1 MRGCLLQ
8 GQLAMKPTDMKLA
21 TPKRFTIAEYHR
33 LTEIGFFAE
42 DDRVELIR
50 GEINWMAAKGTA
62 HTVCCRN
69 LLRELAAL
77 VVGYAELQC
86 QDPIALPSGS
96 EPEPDFAIVRQ
107 RSDNYRSGH
116 PTPDDILLVIE
127 IADSSLDYDREV
139 KRSLYAEAGIPHYW
153 IFNLSEQCLEAYSEP
168 YQNGATFNY
177 AVRRISLPN
186 GTIALPL
193 ATTQSDGTSDRPA
206 LELQLAK
213 LFPGF

>member
-1 MRGCLLQ
+1 MRGVCCEGRL
-8 GQLAMKPTDMKLA
+8 GMKPTEIKLA

-50 GEINWMAAKGTA
+50 GEINRMAAKGTA
-62 HTVCCRN
+62 HTVCCRK

-77 VVGYAELQC
+77 VAGYAELQC

-107 RSDNYRSGH
+107 RSDSYLSGH

-139 KRSLYAEAGIPHYW
+139 KRSLYAEADIPHYW

-168 YQNGATFNY
+168 YQNGDMFNY

-186 GTIALPL
+186 ATIALPM
-193 ATTQSDGTSDRPA
+193 ATTQRDGTTDRPA

-213 LFPGF
+213 LFPGY

>member
-1 MRGCLLQ
+1 
-8 GQLAMKPTDMKLA
+8 MKPTEMKPA

-33 LTEIGFFAE
+33 LTEIGFFSE

-50 GEINWMAAKGTA
+50 GEINRMAAKGTA
-62 HTVCCRN
+62 HTVCCSN
-69 LLRELAAL
+69 LLAAL
-77 VVGYAELQC
+77 AELLAGYATLRC

-107 RSDNYRSGH
+107 RSDNYLSGH

-153 IFNLSEQCLEAYSEP
+153 IFNLIEQCLEAYSEP
-168 YQNGATFNY
+168 YQNLETFNY

-193 ATTQSDGTSDRPA
+193 VTGQESGDSDRPA

-213 LFPGF
+213 LFPGS